1 MGGLIYMALI
11 RGITITL
18 YDRVKTGVDGF
29 NRPTYQDLPV
39 FVDNVLVIP
48 MSETEVL
55 DTLNLTGRRAIYQLA
70 IPKGDQHDWTDKD
83 ISFWGRRFRAVGDVL
98 EGIDDLIPLDWNKK
112 VRVEI
117 ING

>member
-1 MGGLIYMALI
+1 MALI

-18 YDRVKTGVDGF
+18 YDSVQTGVDGF
-29 NRPTYQDLPV
+29 NRPTFQVIPV
-39 FVDNVLVIP
+39 LVDNVLVIP

-70 IPKGDQHDWTDKD
+70 IPEGDQHDWTDKD
-83 ISFWGRRFRAVGDVL
+83 VSFWGKRFHTVGNAL
-98 EGIDDLIPLDWNKK
+98 EGINDLIPLDWNKK